1 MSDRRNAVLKQHI
14 DAVEEKD
21 KGIMDSTA
29 VQTATT
35 TATDFTDATV
45 PTEATG
51 ATGPT
56 DTNILICAERLKQ
69 LELLEQK
76 LPSLITEAIAEH
88 QRNKLRILHE
98 RDKQNPQSVNLRVK
112 RYNERHKDEIN
123 AKRRN
128 KRKEEKAKRLLAEP
142 KPISVLTSLSSN
154 IINNVLPSATA
165 IKKLSTKKINAYNGE
180 KTESKIADSKSLSPS
195 PTLEEVLTVR
205 FDI

>member
-14 DAVEEKD
+14 DVVEEKD
-21 KGIMDSTA
+21 KGNTDSTT
-29 VQTATT
+29 VQTVTT
-35 TATDFTDATV
+35 NATD
-45 PTEATG
+45 PSE

-56 DTNILICAERLKQ
+56 GPTDPNDTNILICAERLKQ

-180 KTESKIADSKSLSPS
+180 KTESKIVDSKSLSPS